1 MEKGIQYLKEL
12 ALWKVIHEDLD
23 KDPDEVK
30 CKRPMWQKFVWSAP
44 LSYDSSLVAM
54 TCKDGDGQLMDE
66 LSGQFWQYEESISS
80 SLGACISA
88 VEKMS

>member
-1 MEKGIQYLKEL
+1 M
-12 ALWKVIHEDLD
+12 
-23 KDPDEVK
+23 K
-30 CKRPMWQKFVWSAP
+30 CTKHMWQKFVWSTT

-66 LSGQFWQYEESISS
+66 LSGQFWQYEESLSF

-88 VEKMS
+88 V